1 MSFLGNKNNSGM
13 LDVIRCDE
21 QNYLVWKWRPKDAM
35 LGESNRENAIQWGSS
50 LRVKEGSVA
59 IFIHSGKNV
68 TVQDYIEGPAD
79 TIVDTRNLPIISS
92 IIGAAYKG
100 ASPFQAEVY
109 FINLADTIQLKFAV
123 PYFEVYDSEL
133 KEFGVPIAVRGSV
146 DFNISDYKEFI
157 KKHRL
162 ENFTISELQAQVKD
176 SVIEN
181 MKNIVANVP
190 DDYGIPVIHIEK
202 KISEIKSEAIR
213 LLTDKLFEDYGIKL
227 KDINIA
233 AIEIDKESEE
243 YKEFQDVTKKLTSE
257 TMKNRNKAK
266 NIAERREIKGN
277 QTIDMFGKVAQKFVD
292 IKEGQFT
299 RHKQTEAEYSS
310 VIEDERAGKIGA
322 IGGKLF
328 RDIGGLIHGN
338 EKKNDGLTP
347 PPLPKVNSYNVVIN
361 GKAEGPYSINV
372 IEQMV
377 NSKQITKDSLVW
389 TKGMTEWEKA
399 GAINELKN
407 LFNEMPPIPN

>member
-1 MSFLGNKNNSGM
+1 
-13 LDVIRCDE
+13 
-21 QNYLVWKWRPKDAM
+21 
-35 LGESNRENAIQWGSS
+35 
-50 LRVKEGSVA
+50 
-59 IFIHSGKNV
+59 
-68 TVQDYIEGPAD
+68 
-79 TIVDTRNLPIISS
+79 
-92 IIGAAYKG
+92 
-100 ASPFQAEVY
+100 
-109 FINLADTIQLKFAV
+109 
-123 PYFEVYDSEL
+123 
-133 KEFGVPIAVRGSV
+133 
-146 DFNISDYKEFI
+146 
-157 KKHRL
+157 
-162 ENFTISELQAQVKD
+162 
-176 SVIEN
+176 
-181 MKNIVANVP
+181 
-190 DDYGIPVIHIEK
+190 
-202 KISEIKSEAIR
+202 
-213 LLTDKLFEDYGIKL
+213 
-227 KDINIA
+227 
-233 AIEIDKESEE
+233 
-243 YKEFQDVTKKLTSE
+243 
-257 TMKNRNKAK
+257 
-266 NIAERREIKGN
+266 
-277 QTIDMFGKVAQKFVD
+277 MFGKVAQKFVD